1 MLNFVEDSAALLE
14 THEDRD
20 VLDLLWCNK
29 KFEKSL
35 ELSYFTL
42 NQAFDFK
49 IFKFEAI
56 INRST
61 TSSRM
66 TLYNLKKESKSL
78 IPCQV
83 RSLLDIVREF
93 KR

>member
-1 MLNFVEDSAALLE
+1 MFNYLENSAALLQ
-14 THEDRD
+14 TDEDQD
-20 VLDLLWCNK
+20 TIELLWCNK

-56 INRST
+56 YLQFVVRGRGYEWVKT
-61 TSSRM
+61 C
-66 TLYNLKKESKSL
+66 LY
-78 IPCQV
+78 V
-83 RSLLDIVREF
+83 
-93 KR
+93 

>member
-1 MLNFVEDSAALLE
+1 MFNYLENSAALLQ
-14 THEDRD
+14 TDEDQD
-20 VLDLLWCNK
+20 TIELLWCNK